1 MTSVSRSEAPRATG
15 PPPAPRPL
23 LAVEDLTIAFP
34 RVGGFVF
41 PANRVAF
48 SVDRGRTLGLVG
60 ESGSG
65 KSVTLRSLIGLVPPP
80 GAVVDGRIEWGGRNV
95 LEFSPAEMRALRG
108 LEIAMIFQDP
118 SASLN
123 PVYAVGEQI
132 ADVARVRL
140 GMSRK
145 AAWERAIGLLDRVG
159 ISSPRQ
165 RARDYPHQL
174 SGGMRQ
180 RVMIAMV
187 LACGPRLVLADEPTT
202 ALDVTIQD
210 QLLTLLIELQ
220 AETGM
225 SMVIVSH
232 DLGVIAD
239 VCDDV
244 AVMYAGSIV
253 EYGSR
258 DAVIGSPRHPY
269 TQGLLSAVLPIDLSS
284 RGRRARSIEGQPP
297 DLRGLP
303 PGCPFQAR
311 CPHVG
316 PGCASI
322 PVELDRRPPTHGSA
336 CPFVATSRA

>member
-1 MTSVSRSEAPRATG
+1 MTSVSLSDEPKATG
-15 PPPAPRPL
+15 PVAAGAPL
-23 LAVEDLTIAFP
+23 LAVQDLTIAFP

-41 PANRVAF
+41 AANRVAF
-48 SVDRGRTLGLVG
+48 SVGQARTLGLVG

-65 KSVTLRSLIGLVPPP
+65 KSVTLRSLIGLVPAP
-80 GAVVDGRIEWGGRNV
+80 GAVVNGRIEWAGRNV
-95 LEFSPAEMRALRG
+95 LEYSPSELRALRG

-123 PVYAVGEQI
+123 PVYPVGDQI

-140 GMSRK
+140 GLSRK
-145 AAWERAIGLLDRVG
+145 AARERAIALLDRVG
-159 ISSPRQ
+159 IASARQ

-180 RVMIAMV
+180 RVMIAMAV
-187 LACGPRLVLADEPTT
+187 ACGPKLLLADEPTT

-210 QLLTLLIELQ
+210 QILALLVELQ
-220 AETGM
+220 GETGM
-225 SMVIVSH
+225 SMIIVSH

-244 AVMYAGSIV
+244 AVMYAGSLV

-258 DAVIGSPRHPY
+258 DDVIRSPRHPY

-284 RGRRARSIEGQPP
+284 RGQRLRAIEGHPP
-297 DLRGLP
+297 DLRMLP

-311 CPHVG
+311 CPYAR
-316 PGCASI
+316 PGCERV
-322 PVELDRRPPTHGSA
+322 PMELDPAPPAHGSA
-336 CPFVATSRA
+336 CPFVTGAAA